1 MAQDAP
7 RDAYPA
13 RNGHNCLRRPSTLRS
28 RCKIQPAGKRA
39 FHVWSSFQ
47 LTMTARREKKNP
59 AKKPVRRVVIVDD
72 HPLFRH
78 GLTQLIEADGTL
90 SVCGEAAS
98 APEGLGE
105 IRRCQPDLAI
115 VDVGLKGTNGIEL
128 MKSIKAEFPHVAVLM
143 VSMHDE
149 SLYAIRALRAGARG
163 YVMKQEALDRVV
175 IAIREVLAGK
185 VYLSQEMSDRVI
197 MKFLQGENSSEEGV
211 ADRLSDRELEVLAQI
226 GRGRSTREIAG
237 DLHLSVKTI
246 ESHRLRIKEKLNF
259 KTSPEMVRFAV
270 EWVAQQTVP

>member
-1 MAQDAP
+1 M
-7 RDAYPA
+7 
-13 RNGHNCLRRPSTLRS
+13 
-28 RCKIQPAGKRA
+28 
-39 FHVWSSFQ
+39 
-47 LTMTARREKKNP
+47 
-59 AKKPVRRVVIVDD
+59 VVIVDD

-78 GLTQLIEADGTL
+78 GLTQLIESDGTL
-90 SVCGEAAS
+90 CVCGQAGS
-98 APEGLGE
+98 APEGLSE
-105 IRRCQPDLAI
+105 IRRCKPDLAI

-163 YVMKQEALDRVV
+163 YVMKQEALERVM
-175 IAIREVLAGK
+175 IAIHEVLAGK
-185 VYLSQEMSDRVI
+185 VYMSQEMSDRVI
-197 MKFLQGENSSEEGV
+197 MKFLQGKNSGDEGV
-211 ADRLSDRELEVLAQI
+211 ADRLSDRELEVLAWI
-226 GRGRSTREIAG
+226 GRGRSTREIAR

-270 EWVAQQTVP
+270 EWVAQQKER